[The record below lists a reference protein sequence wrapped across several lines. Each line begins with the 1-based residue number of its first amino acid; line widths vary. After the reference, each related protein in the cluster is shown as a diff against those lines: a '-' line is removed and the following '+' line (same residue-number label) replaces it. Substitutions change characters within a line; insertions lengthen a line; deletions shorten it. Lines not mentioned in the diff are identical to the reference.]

1 MTSTGENARDRSTA
15 GRAAALVQA
24 LFGAPMVPVLLAAV
38 LLMALIVPGFLSGAN
53 LRNMALLFGPL
64 LISALAITFVF
75 LIGGIDLSIGSTL
88 SLATVVAALVMRD
101 TGSVLLGAVAG
112 VAVGAAVGAI
122 NGLAIAVLRF
132 PPFVHTFGML
142 LTLRAVAM
150 LITSGI
156 SVGQLPIEVL
166 QTGRGVWLGVP
177 NLLWLGMVV
186 FLFSHLLLARTR
198 LGREMFLVGSNER
211 AALFNG
217 LRVQWVRFA
226 AYLLCGTFSGLAG
239 VAVVLRL
246 GSGGPVLGDNVLL
259 MAIAAAVL
267 GGTSIIGGDGSAFKT
282 LTGVAVI
289 VLLDKGLNLI
299 GLSFYDQAVVLG
311 MVIVLGSAFSI
322 WLHKRVFSGRGS
334 RG

>member
-1 MTSTGENARDRSTA
+1 MTGTVDNDRDCSAA
-15 GRAAALVQA
+15 GRAAGMLQA
-24 LFGAPMVPVLLAAV
+24 LFSAPMVPVLLAAI
-38 LLMALIVPGFLSGAN
+38 LLMTLIVPGFMSGAN

-101 TGSVLLGAVAG
+101 TGSVLLGAGAG

-122 NGLAIAVLRF
+122 NGFAIAVLRF

-142 LTLRAVAM
+142 LTLRAIAM
-150 LITSGI
+150 LMTGGL
-156 SVGQLPIEVL
+156 SVGRLPVEVL

-186 FLFSHLLLARTR
+186 FVFSHLLLARTM

-217 LRVQWVRFA
+217 LRVKWVRFA

-239 VAVVLRL
+239 VAVLLRL

-267 GGTSIIGGDGSAFKT
+267 GGTSIIGGEGSAFTT

-299 GLSFYDQAVVLG
+299 GLSFYDQAIVLG
-311 MVIVLGSAFSI
+311 TVIVLGSAFSI
-322 WLHKRVFSGRGS
+322 WLHKRVFSGRCS